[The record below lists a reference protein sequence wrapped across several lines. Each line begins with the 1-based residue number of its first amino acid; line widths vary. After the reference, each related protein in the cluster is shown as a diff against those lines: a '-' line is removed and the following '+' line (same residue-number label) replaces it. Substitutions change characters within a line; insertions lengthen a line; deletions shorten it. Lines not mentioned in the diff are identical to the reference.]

1 MSQEQQELISRILD
15 LHIPI
20 VIMPIECEEQ
30 TDVPVEEQ
38 QVEQLMLDHP
48 GSHTNER
55 YIIAYNNNTN
65 SNDKTDELNK
75 IPGFKSKHKMSK
87 ALHGCTAT
95 INKELIPQLMD
106 DPDILYLEKDAVMYD
121 MCYSK
126 EEISETQNK
135 QFQQYQALWHQT
147 ITNTAISTTDDFS
160 TINCYVLDSGI
171 LNNHVEFNTGQ
182 VVLAYNPM
190 TRNTAAKDDNGHGT
204 GVASIV
210 GGKTVGIA
218 NKAKLYS
225 IKVLDA
231 TGSGY
236 TSDIISGLNWV
247 INNKKSPCVINMSI
261 GGGFSSSLNTAVQ
274 NCINNGI
281 AVVCASG
288 NEGVDAGN
296 ISPANVA
303 GAITVSAYDQ
313 AKTKPTWSNF
323 GAVVDTFGP
332 GSSLKAAW
340 GDNTSS
346 YFLVSGTSFA
356 APIIT
361 GIICRYLK
369 QNPTAKPADIAGFL
383 YRSNL
388 SNEIINPGTNTQ
400 NLRLVW
406 NPTKI
411 PPC

>member
-15 LHIPI
+15 LHIPV
-20 VIMPIECEEQ
+20 VIMPIECE
-30 TDVPVEEQ
+30 DVPVEEEQ
-38 QVEQLMLDHP
+38 IEQLMLDQP

-55 YIIAYNNNTN
+55 YIIVYNNNTD
-65 SNDKTDELNK
+65 SNNKTDKLDK

-95 INKELIPQLMD
+95 VNKELVPQLMD
-106 DPDILYLEKDAVMYD
+106 DPDILYIEKDAVMYD
-121 MCYSK
+121 MSYTK
-126 EEISETQNK
+126 EPITEKNIQ
-135 QFQQYQALWHQT
+135 QFQALWHQT
-147 ITNTAISTTDDFS
+147 ITNTAISTTDNFS
-160 TINCYVLDSGI
+160 TIHCYVLDSGI
-171 LNNHVEFNTGQ
+171 LPNHIEFDTGQ
-182 VVLAYNPM
+182 VTLSYNPM
-190 TRNTAAKDDNGHGT
+190 TRNTAARDDNGHGT

-218 NKAKLYS
+218 SKVKLYS

-236 TSDIISGLNWV
+236 TSDIVSGLNWV
-247 INNKKSPCVINMSI
+247 INNKKTPCVINMSL
-261 GGGFSSSLNTAVQ
+261 GGSFSSSLNTAVQ

-281 AVVCASG
+281 SVVCASG

-313 AKTKPTWSNF
+313 NKTKPTWSNF

-332 GSSLKAAW
+332 GSSLKVAW

-369 QNPTAKPADIAGFL
+369 QNPTAKPSDIAGFL
-383 YRSNL
+383 YRSNIA
-388 SNEIINPGTNTQ
+388 NEIVNPGTNTQ
-400 NLRLVW
+400 NLRLIW
-406 NPTKI
+406 NQTKI
-411 PPC
+411 QPC